1 MSLYYEA
8 SDIISKGIRSQSALK
23 HAIYDNKKLKS
34 TPATLFALV
43 SEAIKW
49 SEVLSDVIQKS
60 ALLNTERRVMSSV
73 REHANRLLTV
83 RS

>member
-34 TPATLFALV
+34 TPVTLFALV